1 MKTESIKLQPRSE
14 EKESAPVVRQ
24 SFRIPVAEQE
34 SVHVIIKQ
42 KPYRVSNISQGGVG
56 ISSDRLF
63 GFKFGEIYTGCELI
77 LRNQRF
83 KGLTGKIIHYSPS
96 ASGELEHGIQWV
108 DLDGRQ
114 RQSLDA
120 VFLQMKSS
128 VFENND
134 RNISQ
139 TQRLEK

>member
-1 MKTESIKLQPRSE
+1 MKNESIELQGGAKQ
-14 EKESAPVVRQ
+14 KESEPLVRQ
-24 SFRIPVAEQE
+24 SFRIPVAEKE

-42 KPYRVSNISQGGVG
+42 NRYRVSNISQGGVG

-96 ASGELEHGIQWV
+96 ASGPLEHGIQWV
-108 DLDGRQ
+108 GLDGEQ
-114 RQSLDA
+114 RHSFDA
-120 VFLQMKSS
+120 VFLEMKSR
-128 VFENND
+128 VLENND
-134 RNISQ
+134 RNIS
-139 TQRLEK
+139 KG

>member
-1 MKTESIKLQPRSE
+1 MKTESIELQPRSE
-14 EKESAPVVRQ
+14 GKESAPLVRQ
-24 SFRIPVAEQE
+24 SFRIPVSEKE

-56 ISSDRLF
+56 ISADRLF

-77 LRNQRF
+77 LRNEKF

-96 ASGELEHGIQWV
+96 ASGQLEHGIQWV
-108 DLDGRQ
+108 GLDGEQ

-120 VFLQMKSS
+120 VFLQMKSR
-128 VFENND
+128 VLETND
-134 RNISQ
+134 RNIS
-139 TQRLEK
+139 KG